1 MPNQNPNPPLNAGP
15 PSGTPLS
22 FGPELAGVPHL
33 NQYWGAWAIHEE
45 YAKFLISHAQNINLQ
60 LHLEQ
65 HGAQAAGGNAPGRGA
80 LAIDHDGI
88 CQIELSG
95 TLMKHLSSM
104 AAGTS
109 LALARR
115 QVRAAANNDN
125 VRGILLVIDSP
136 GGTVAGT
143 ADLAA
148 DIRAAASKKPLFA
161 YIEDCG
167 ASGAYWLASQA
178 QRVAMNATGL
188 AGSIGV
194 FTVVEDTS
202 KQAENEG
209 IKVHVV
215 RFGAMKGAGT
225 PGTPIT
231 EEQLSYLQ
239 ERIDGFADDFIGAIA
254 SGRKLSREAV
264 TKLADGRVH
273 KGEAA
278 KKVGLVD
285 AIETIDETRAAL
297 IAETNKK
304 SSKGTKAMTEQAAES
319 NQAKDF
325 KPAAANIA
333 ELQEACPGATSD
345 FLVQQLEKGATVAQ
359 AMKAHMSAQAAA
371 NEALIKERDELKTK
385 AAEAEK
391 KPGKRGVAPLA
402 AGDGEAEAEEAWS
415 DLGANEFLK
424 IGVEERV
431 AKGQKRERAVSGMFA
446 AHPGLQEAV
455 IAEAN
460 DRRRKAG

>member
-1 MPNQNPNPPLNAGP
+1 MPNQLPNQLPNQPH
-15 PSGTPLS
+15 SGTPLS

-33 NQYWGAWAIHEE
+33 NQYWGAWAIDEE
-45 YAKFLISHAQNINLQ
+45 YAKFLVSHAQNINLQ

-65 HGAQAAGGNAPGRGA
+65 HGAQAAAGNANGYGS
-80 LAIDHDGI
+80 LAIDANGI
-88 CQIELSG
+88 AQIELSG
-95 TLMKHLSSM
+95 TLMKHCSSM

-115 QVRAAANNDN
+115 QVRAAANNDL

-202 KQAENEG
+202 KAAEKEG
-209 IKVHVV
+209 VKVHVV

-225 PGTPIT
+225 PGTPVT

-254 SGRKLSREAV
+254 SGRKMSREAA

-285 AIETIDETRAAL
+285 AIESIDETLAAL
-297 IAETNKK
+297 TAEINKK
-304 SSKGTKAMTEQAAES
+304 TSSSRTKAMSEQS
-319 NQAKDF
+319 NADAPKVVT
-325 KPAAANIA
+325 PTLA
-333 ELQEACPGATSD
+333 ELREACPGASAE
-345 FLVQQLEKGATVAQ
+345 FLLEQIEKSASVAQ
-359 AMKAHMSAQAAA
+359 AMKAHTKVLSDSKAAL
-371 NEALIKERDELKTK
+371 ETKVKELETK
-385 AAEAEK
+385 AAETAK
-391 KPGKRGVAPLA
+391 TPAKPTRGVAPLA
-402 AGDGEAEAEEAWS
+402 AGEGEEES
-415 DLGANEFLK
+415 IEFEGGANAFLISEIEAK
-424 IGVEERV
+424 V
-431 AKGQKRERAVSGMFA
+431 AKGIKRDRAAKLVFA
-446 AHPGLQEAV
+446 AHPTLQQAV
-455 IAEAN
+455 VDEAN
-460 DRRRKAG
+460 ERRKAG